1 MDITYIRLL
10 TIVLSLFAGVS
21 LIIIARKMKIPAIAP
36 LLVGGVLLGPEFTGL
51 VQTESLNGALKF
63 IIALSVAT
71 ILFEG
76 GLTLNLKG
84 FRKGGKVII
93 NLLTIGVFI
102 TWLGTS
108 FLIYFLFGYSL
119 EFSILAG
126 SLVIVTGPTVIN
138 PLLQKVRI
146 KERLHQIL
154 HWEGIL
160 VDPIGVFIAI
170 LCYEWFSIEGSAVMH
185 IGQFLLRL
193 LIGTGFGF
201 AGGYIIYFMLK
212 NKYIP
217 EQQVNIFVL
226 TGALLLFGIS
236 DLFVHEAGILTVVVA
251 GFVLGIKQPEQFK
264 RIHQF
269 KAELTDLAIGALFIL
284 LSANLKLE
292 NFTNLG
298 TNGLWL
304 VIGVLFLVRPLSIFL
319 SSFGSGLKI
328 KEKLLL
334 SWIAPRGVVAGSMAS
349 LFTLELAGLGYEE
362 APFLEAFTFSIIGS
376 TILVQ
381 GILTDPVAKILKVK
395 ALPKKGWLIIGTHS
409 FSRKIADFIQ
419 SFGFAKV
426 FLMDSNDKKVE
437 QAVNAGYEAFTGNAL
452 TVSSVPEHILPE
464 IGNLL
469 VLTDNADLNTQICER
484 WNGTISKKNMY
495 RWSNE
500 KKADFPGKKNFGIP
514 VFSNMEKPSKVA
526 YDLDIKDII
535 LVRSK
540 LEHSENKLVEGSA
553 PLISQAENNFN
564 FDAINQSAAG
574 DVLLYQQIAH
584 HLPFYIHPE
593 HIVELDVNS
602 YSELLQEAVKF
613 AVKTH
618 PELEYEEIVKRLV
631 QLEKSNPTVLGNG
644 VVTPHVKSEFVKE
657 SICLIIKVK
666 KGLDLNAYDGRI
678 SKLFFVLISPK
689 NDPELH
695 LILLS
700 DIAKITADNGMIEKI
715 INEHSFEKIFEIL
728 TRFRN

>member
-21 LIIIARKMKIPAIAP
+21 LIIIARKLKIPAIAP
-36 LLVGGVLLGPEFTGL
+36 LLVGGIILGPEFTGL
-51 VQTESLNGALKF
+51 VQTESLDGALKF

-76 GLTLNLKG
+76 GLTLNLNG

-93 NLLTIGVFI
+93 NLLTIGVFV

-108 FLIYFLFGYSL
+108 FLVHFLFGYSL

-170 LCYEWFSIEGSAVMH
+170 LCYEWFSIEGSAMMH
-185 IGQFLLRL
+185 LSQFLFRL
-193 LIGTGFGF
+193 AIGTGIGF
-201 AGGYIIYFMLK
+201 AGGYAIYFLLK
-212 NKYIP
+212 NKFIP

-226 TGALLLFGIS
+226 AGALLLFGIS

-251 GFVLGIKQPEQFK
+251 GFVLGIKKPEQFK

-269 KAELTDLAIGALFIL
+269 KAELTDLAIGVLFIL
-284 LSANLKLE
+284 LSANLRLE
-292 NFTNLG
+292 NFANLG
-298 TNGLWL
+298 SSGVWL
-304 VIGVLFLVRPLSIFL
+304 IIGVLFLVRPASIFL
-319 SSFGSGLKI
+319 SAIGAGLKI
-328 KEKLLL
+328 RDKMLL

-349 LFTLELAGLGYEE
+349 LFTLELANLGYKE
-362 APFLEAFTFSIIGS
+362 AAFLEAFTFSIIGT

-381 GILTDPVAKILKVK
+381 GTLTDLVAKILKVK
-395 ALPKKGWLIIGTHS
+395 APPKKGWLIIGTHS

-419 SFGFAKV
+419 SFGYTKV
-426 FLMDSNDKKVE
+426 FLLDSNSEKVE
-437 QAVNAGYEAFTGNAL
+437 QAAAAGYEAFTGNAL
-452 TVSSVPEHILPE
+452 AVNSVPENIVPE

-469 VLTDNADLNTQICER
+469 VLTDNIELNKLICER
-484 WNGTISKKNMY
+484 WQGTISKKNMF

-500 KKADFPGKKNFGIP
+500 KEDDISSKRIYGMPIFF
-514 VFSNMEKPSKVA
+514 NMDKPSKVA
-526 YDLDIKDII
+526 YDLNIKESI

-540 LEHSENKLVEGSA
+540 LEHSDNKLVEGSV
-553 PLISQAENNFN
+553 PLISLEENNFT
-564 FDAINQSAAG
+564 FDIINKESKG
-574 DVLLYQQIAH
+574 DILLYQQIAH
-584 HLPFYIHPE
+584 HLPFYVHPD
-593 HIVELDVNS
+593 HIVELDVGN
-602 YSELLQEAVKF
+602 YGDLLQEAVKF

-618 PELEYEEIVKRLV
+618 PELEYEDIVNRLV

-644 VVTPHVKSEFVKE
+644 VVTPHVKSESVSE
-657 SICLIIKVK
+657 SICLIVKVK
-666 KGLDLNAYDGRI
+666 KGLDLNAYDGKT

-700 DIAKITADNGMIEKI
+700 DIAKITADTNLIEKI
-715 INEHSFEKIFEIL
+715 ISEDSYEKIFETL
-728 TRFRN
+728 TKFRN